1 MGFLCKVAVTVSPT
15 ISVGYYKLS
24 CFYEILG
31 YFVCD
36 PSACLTSGLKDH
48 TISCDITWNTKNIG
62 VNEGKNQLYL
72 YLGTP
77 PSPCWVWLLWSLL
90 SGYEMPLQEGLHF
103 EKRMFHST
111 FALVSPLLSYRT
123 DGFHSITEANSNG
136 QWNEKLSRWI
146 NRMNFFI
153 LGGCTVKFP
162 HFRLQTSLTKY
173 QWK

>member
-1 MGFLCKVAVTVSPT
+1 MWS
-15 ISVGYYKLS
+15 ISMPDFWFKR
-24 CFYEILG
+24 
-31 YFVCD
+31 
-36 PSACLTSGLKDH
+36 PH

-77 PSPCWVWLLWSLL
+77 PSPCWVWLLWSFL

-123 DGFHSITEANSNG
+123 DWFHLITEANSNG
-136 QWNEKLSRWI
+136 QWDEKLSRWN
-146 NRMNFFI
+146 NRMNCII
-153 LGGCTVKFP
+153 LGGCSVKFP
-162 HFRLQTSLTKY
+162 HFRLQVSSINESNWIILKLRNRDWKRGTSSLEKLCCATLRR
-173 QWK
+173 